1 MGGNKALIIAVS
13 VLITALVVGAAVYF
27 ARDQRITGLQ
37 QQVEMLER
45 TNAELQNDNTE
56 LKEEIATLQEQ
67 IANETEE
74 EGDNGEDGENGENG
88 ADGVPGIVISR
99 IPKPGWEAYF
109 PDFETTTLL
118 DEPVDEVRNLLG
130 EPPFLIR
137 SIAVNPQANRE
148 IWIYMV
154 AEKDPTG
161 LYLFFKA
168 NRLVNSRL
176 DEFNGLPNS
185 GLLDYPDFW
194 FN

>member
-1 MGGNKALIIAVS
+1 MGGTKTSIIAVS
-13 VLITALVVGAAVYF
+13 VLITALVVGTAVYF
-27 ARDQRITGLQ
+27 ARDQRITGLE
-37 QQVEMLER
+37 QQVETLEGA
-45 TNAELQNDNTE
+45 NAELQNNNAA
-56 LKEEIATLQEQ
+56 LEEQVAALER
-67 IANETEE
+67 EEGPGEE
-74 EGDNGEDGENGENG
+74 EADGDDVQNG

-99 IPKPGWEAYF
+99 IPQPGWEAYF
-109 PDFETTTLL
+109 PDFETTTLV

-168 NRLVNSRL
+168 NRLVSSRL

-194 FN
+194 FE